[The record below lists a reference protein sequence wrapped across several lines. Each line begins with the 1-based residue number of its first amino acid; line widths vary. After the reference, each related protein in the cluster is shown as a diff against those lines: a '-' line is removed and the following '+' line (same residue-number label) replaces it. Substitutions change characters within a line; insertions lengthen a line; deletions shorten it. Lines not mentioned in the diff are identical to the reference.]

1 MIITGTPSA
10 IDEPQRQSILINMV
24 SKYSLIN
31 SKKVSGRVYPQAPI
45 SDIVSKILSDP
56 SGLNIPKSQQFI
68 DKTINDDTSFCLQL
82 LSSEHVA
89 TVPGSSFGRK
99 DSIRISYA
107 LSEKDLRIGCKRIK
121 QFCERL
127 I

>member
-68 DKTINDDTSFCLQL
+68 DKTINDDKVSCN
-82 LSSEHVA
+82 H
-89 TVPGSSFGRK
+89 
-99 DSIRISYA
+99 DSPLEVITGLCKNQSHM
-107 LSEKDLRIGCKRIK
+107 LRDYQTQHQDIFSLRQNQDFILN
-121 QFCERL
+121 QSTN
-127 I
+127 